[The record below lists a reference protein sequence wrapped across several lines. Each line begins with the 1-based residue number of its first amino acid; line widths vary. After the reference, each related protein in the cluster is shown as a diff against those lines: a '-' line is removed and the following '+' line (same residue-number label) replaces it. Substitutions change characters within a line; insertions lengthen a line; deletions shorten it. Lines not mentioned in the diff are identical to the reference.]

1 MITESNLHEV
11 LESMPKRKYDIL
23 APLNEKQKI
32 AAINYKGPSVI
43 EAIPGSGKTKTL
55 VLKTAYMIEDGV
67 DPSSI
72 LLFSFTR
79 KAANEIKERLVA
91 TIGPIAEQVTASTF
105 HSFCARNLRAFSDLI
120 GYDKTFSIYD
130 DEEKHSAL
138 KDVLLSMQISQED
151 IDISNIAYNISRY
164 KGQYKTPSQ
173 AREALP
179 SNPTDY
185 DLMIT
190 DVYEQYQRLL
200 AANNAMDF
208 DDLLFYMTWI
218 LEHNENA
225 RNIMHNRFKYICCD
239 ENQDSSY
246 LDSKFIEFMVN
257 EETNNICLLGD
268 SDQAIYAFR
277 GSSPDNLANLM
288 RKFNAKLYHLDTNY
302 RSTKTIVNA
311 GKSLIDHN
319 PILLDEKHPTTN
331 NEVGDK
337 IIHMTCHDN
346 AQESLKI
353 SGLIEGMVRLSK
365 DDEYPVKYEDIAIL
379 VRASYLTRSI
389 EDAFLK
395 YHIPYIMVNG
405 VGFYDRMEIKDIVAY
420 IKFIMNPHDMIALK
434 RIANIP
440 KKKLGEIAIKNITD
454 YIMQESLKYGIISIK
469 DIATI
474 LKEYA
479 NNDGSRYKSGIN
491 KLVNDIQDIG
501 AYVEVNPSPINV
513 IDKILTVTDYK
524 KYLEV
529 TDKKNHGDRWS
540 NVQELLRIASAHSDL
555 QEFIECMTLTRDVVS
570 DDENDNKLNAVKIMT
585 MHGSKGLEFKVV
597 ILPSC
602 NDDIIPHFKT
612 KTEKE
617 IQEERRLMY
626 VAITRAKKNLIISH
640 TEQTF
645 VFGKLK
651 KNKPSRFIS
660 EIDNR
665 YIKNITC

>member
-1 MITESNLHEV
+1 
-11 LESMPKRKYDIL
+11 
-23 APLNEKQKI
+23 
-32 AAINYKGPSVI
+32 
-43 EAIPGSGKTKTL
+43 
-55 VLKTAYMIEDGV
+55 MIEDGV
-67 DPSSI
+67 EPSSI

-79 KAANEIKERLVA
+79 KAANEIKERLIA
-91 TIGPIAEQVTASTF
+91 TIGSIAEQVTASTF
-105 HSFCARNLRAFSDLI
+105 HSFCARNLRTFADLI

-130 DEEKHSAL
+130 DEEKCSTL
-138 KDVLLSMQISQED
+138 RDVFLSMQISQED
-151 IDISNIAYNISRY
+151 VDISNIVYNISRY
-164 KGQYKTPSQ
+164 KGQYKTPFQ
-173 AREALP
+173 ARESLP

-185 DLMIT
+185 DLMVVDI
-190 DVYEQYQRLL
+190 YEQYQRLL

-225 RNIMHNRFKYICCD
+225 RNIMHSRFKYISCD

-257 EETNNICLLGD
+257 EDTNNICLLGD

-288 RKFNAKLYHLDTNY
+288 KTFNAKLYHLDTNY
-302 RSTKTIVNA
+302 RSTQTIVNA

-337 IIHMTCHDN
+337 IIHMICHDN
-346 AQESLKI
+346 SQESLKI
-353 SGLIEGMVRLSK
+353 SGLIEGMIRLSK
-365 DDEYPVKYEDIAIL
+365 DDEHPVKYEDIAIL
-379 VRASYLTRSI
+379 VRTSYLTRSI

-405 VGFYDRMEIKDIVAY
+405 TGFYDRIEVKDIVSY
-420 IKFIMNPHDMIALK
+420 IKFIMNPRDMVAFK

-440 KKKLGEIAIKNITD
+440 KKKLGEMAIKNITD
-454 YIMQESLKYGIISIK
+454 YIMQESSKYGIIGIK

-474 LKEYA
+474 LKEYS

-491 KLVNDIQDIG
+491 KFINDIQDI
-501 AYVEVNPSPINV
+501 ASYTEVNTSPINI

-524 KYLEV
+524 KYLE
-529 TDKKNHGDRWS
+529 TIDKKNYGDRWE

-555 QEFIECMTLTRDVVS
+555 QEFVECMTLTRDIAS
-570 DDENDNKLNAVKIMT
+570 NTEDDSNINAVKVMT

-612 KTEKE
+612 KTKKE
-617 IQEERRLMY
+617 LQEERRLMY
-626 VAITRAKKNLIISH
+626 VAMTRAKKNLIISH

-645 VFGKLK
+645 VFGKTK

-660 EIDNR
+660 EIDSK

>member
-1 MITESNLHEV
+1 
-11 LESMPKRKYDIL
+11 
-23 APLNEKQKI
+23 
-32 AAINYKGPSVI
+32 
-43 EAIPGSGKTKTL
+43 
-55 VLKTAYMIEDGV
+55 
-67 DPSSI
+67 
-72 LLFSFTR
+72 
-79 KAANEIKERLVA
+79 
-91 TIGPIAEQVTASTF
+91 
-105 HSFCARNLRAFSDLI
+105 
-120 GYDKTFSIYD
+120 
-130 DEEKHSAL
+130 
-138 KDVLLSMQISQED
+138 MQISQED
-151 IDISNIAYNISRY
+151 IDISSIAYNISRY

-469 DIATI
+469 DIAAI

>member
-1 MITESNLHEV
+1 MVTASNLQEV

-23 APLNEKQKI
+23 APLNDKQKI

-67 DPSSI
+67 EPSSI

-79 KAANEIKERLVA
+79 KAANEIKERLIA
-91 TIGPIAEQVTASTF
+91 TIGSIAEQVTASTF
-105 HSFCARNLRAFSDLI
+105 HSFCARNLRTFADLI

-130 DEEKHSAL
+130 DEEKCSTL
-138 KDVLLSMQISQED
+138 RDVFLSMQISQED
-151 IDISNIAYNISRY
+151 VDISNIVYNISRY
-164 KGQYKTPSQ
+164 KGQYKTPFQ
-173 AREALP
+173 ARESLP

-185 DLMIT
+185 DLMVVDI
-190 DVYEQYQRLL
+190 YEQYQRLL

-225 RNIMHNRFKYICCD
+225 RNIMHSRFKYISCD

-257 EETNNICLLGD
+257 EDTNNICLLGD

-288 RKFNAKLYHLDTNY
+288 KTFNAKLYHLDTNY
-302 RSTKTIVNA
+302 RSTQTIVNA

-337 IIHMTCHDN
+337 IIHMICHDN
-346 AQESLKI
+346 SQESLKI
-353 SGLIEGMVRLSK
+353 SSLIEGMIRLSK
-365 DDEYPVKYEDIAIL
+365 DDEHPVKYEDIAIL

-389 EDAFLK
+389 EDAFLR
-395 YHIPYIMVNG
+395 YHIPYIIVNG
-405 VGFYDRMEIKDIVAY
+405 TGFYDRMEVKDIVSY
-420 IKFIMNPHDMIALK
+420 IKFIMNPRDMVAFK

-440 KKKLGEIAIKNITD
+440 KKKLGEMAIKNITD
-454 YIMQESLKYGIISIK
+454 YIMQESSKYGIIGIK

-474 LKEYA
+474 LKEYS

-491 KLVNDIQDIG
+491 KLINDIQDIVSY
-501 AYVEVNPSPINV
+501 AEVNTLPINI
-513 IDKILTVTDYK
+513 IDKVLTVTDYK
-524 KYLEV
+524 KYLET
-529 TDKKNHGDRWS
+529 TDKKNHGDRWG
-540 NVQELLRIASAHSDL
+540 NVQELLRIASAYSDL

-570 DDENDNKLNAVKIMT
+570 DTEDDSNINAVKVMT

-617 IQEERRLMY
+617 LQEERRLMY
-626 VAITRAKKNLIISH
+626 VAMTRAKKNLIISH

-645 VFGKLK
+645 VFGKIK
-651 KNKPSRFIS
+651 KNRPSRFIS
-660 EIDNR
+660 EIDSK

>member
-1 MITESNLHEV
+1 
-11 LESMPKRKYDIL
+11 
-23 APLNEKQKI
+23 
-32 AAINYKGPSVI
+32 
-43 EAIPGSGKTKTL
+43 
-55 VLKTAYMIEDGV
+55 MIEDGV
-67 DPSSI
+67 EPSSI

-79 KAANEIKERLVA
+79 KAANEIKERLIA
-91 TIGPIAEQVTASTF
+91 TIGSIAEQVTASTF
-105 HSFCARNLRAFSDLI
+105 HSFCARNLRTFADLI

-130 DEEKHSAL
+130 DEEKCSTL
-138 KDVLLSMQISQED
+138 RDVFLSMQISQED
-151 IDISNIAYNISRY
+151 VDISNIVYNISRY
-164 KGQYKTPSQ
+164 KGQYKTPFQ
-173 AREALP
+173 ARESLP

-185 DLMIT
+185 DLMVVDI
-190 DVYEQYQRLL
+190 YEQYQRLL

-225 RNIMHNRFKYICCD
+225 RNIMHSRFKYISCD

-257 EETNNICLLGD
+257 EDTNNICLLGD

-288 RKFNAKLYHLDTNY
+288 KTFNAKLYHLDTNY
-302 RSTKTIVNA
+302 RSTQTIVNA

-337 IIHMTCHDN
+337 IIHMICHDN
-346 AQESLKI
+346 SQESLKI
-353 SGLIEGMVRLSK
+353 SSLIEGMIRLSK
-365 DDEYPVKYEDIAIL
+365 DDEHPVKYEDIAIL

-389 EDAFLK
+389 EDAFLR
-395 YHIPYIMVNG
+395 YHIPYIIVNG
-405 VGFYDRMEIKDIVAY
+405 TGFYDRMEVKDIVSY
-420 IKFIMNPHDMIALK
+420 IKFIMNPRDMVAFK

-440 KKKLGEIAIKNITD
+440 KKKLGEMAIKNITD
-454 YIMQESLKYGIISIK
+454 YIMQESSKYGIIGIK

-474 LKEYA
+474 LKEYS
-479 NNDGSRYKSGIN
+479 NNDGSRYKSSIN
-491 KLVNDIQDIG
+491 KLINDIQDIVSY
-501 AYVEVNPSPINV
+501 AEVNTLPINI
-513 IDKILTVTDYK
+513 IDKVLTVTDYK
-524 KYLEV
+524 KYLET
-529 TDKKNHGDRWS
+529 TDKKNHGDRWG
-540 NVQELLRIASAHSDL
+540 NVQELLRIASAYSDL
-555 QEFIECMTLTRDVVS
+555 QEFIECMTLTRDVVLGTE
-570 DDENDNKLNAVKIMT
+570 DDSNINAVKVMT

-617 IQEERRLMY
+617 LQEERRLMY
-626 VAITRAKKNLIISH
+626 VAMTRAKKHLIISH

-645 VFGKLK
+645 VFGKIK
-651 KNKPSRFIS
+651 KNRPSRFIS
-660 EIDNR
+660 EIDSK

>member
-1 MITESNLHEV
+1 
-11 LESMPKRKYDIL
+11 
-23 APLNEKQKI
+23 
-32 AAINYKGPSVI
+32 
-43 EAIPGSGKTKTL
+43 
-55 VLKTAYMIEDGV
+55 
-67 DPSSI
+67 
-72 LLFSFTR
+72 
-79 KAANEIKERLVA
+79 
-91 TIGPIAEQVTASTF
+91 
-105 HSFCARNLRAFSDLI
+105 
-120 GYDKTFSIYD
+120 
-130 DEEKHSAL
+130 
-138 KDVLLSMQISQED
+138 
-151 IDISNIAYNISRY
+151 
-164 KGQYKTPSQ
+164 
-173 AREALP
+173 
-179 SNPTDY
+179 
-185 DLMIT
+185 
-190 DVYEQYQRLL
+190 
-200 AANNAMDF
+200 
-208 DDLLFYMTWI
+208 
-218 LEHNENA
+218 
-225 RNIMHNRFKYICCD
+225 
-239 ENQDSSY
+239 
-246 LDSKFIEFMVN
+246 
-257 EETNNICLLGD
+257 
-268 SDQAIYAFR
+268 
-277 GSSPDNLANLM
+277 M

-469 DIATI
+469 DIAAI